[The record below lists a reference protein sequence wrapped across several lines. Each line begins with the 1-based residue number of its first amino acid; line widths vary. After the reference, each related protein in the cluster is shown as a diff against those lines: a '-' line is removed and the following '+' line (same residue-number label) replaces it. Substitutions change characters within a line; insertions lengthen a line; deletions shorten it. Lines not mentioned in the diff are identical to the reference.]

1 VGMVRNQ
8 TQWML
13 DILTDPAQTGVVIV
27 SAPEEMPVTET
38 IELAE
43 RLDAE
48 TDVDLAAIV
57 VNRVLP
63 ELFTEREEPLFEA
76 LREPEAVHLL
86 NDALGGDVTPILDA
100 AELAVTLRRSRAGHL
115 ATLRRAVDPSLPLVY
130 VPYLFTRT
138 HGARATRQVAEL
150 LGEEL

>member
-1 VGMVRNQ
+1 MVRNQ

-38 IELAE
+38 IELAA

-48 TDVDLAAIV
+48 TDVDVAAVV

-63 ELFTEREEPLFEA
+63 ELFTEREEALFE
-76 LREPEAVHLL
+76 RCE
-86 NDALGGDVTPILDA
+86 
-100 AELAVTLRRSRAGHL
+100 R
-115 ATLRRAVDPSLPLVY
+115 PS
-130 VPYLFTRT
+130 
-138 HGARATRQVAEL
+138 G
-150 LGEEL
+150 